1 MAYENHMLEP
11 RSGENAAS
19 DEQMAARSEIERT
32 RARMSET
39 IDEIENVLLRKKA
52 RLQQRMDVMAPVRER
67 PIQSAAAALGA
78 GLLLG
83 LITGGDG
90 REDGLSDRERERLQE
105 AEERAATWEARARR
119 LVRAARE
126 REAELALH
134 RDDHVVDL
142 ELADDRDLHRAGFR
156 DRFTDGVTG
165 FFGSVAR
172 DLFAGR

>member
-11 RSGENAAS
+11 QSDEGAAP
-19 DEQMAARSEIERT
+19 DEQMTARSEIEKT

-52 RLQQRMDVMAPVRER
+52 RLQQRMDVMAPVREK
-67 PIQSAAAALGA
+67 PIPSAAAALGA

-83 LITGGDG
+83 LITGGNG
-90 REDGLSDRERERLQE
+90 REDGLSERERERLQE

-126 REAELALH
+126 REAELAQ
-134 RDDHVVDL
+134 RQDDHGVDL
-142 ELADDRDLHRAGFR
+142 ELADDRDLHRG
-156 DRFTDGVTG
+156 RFADGVTG